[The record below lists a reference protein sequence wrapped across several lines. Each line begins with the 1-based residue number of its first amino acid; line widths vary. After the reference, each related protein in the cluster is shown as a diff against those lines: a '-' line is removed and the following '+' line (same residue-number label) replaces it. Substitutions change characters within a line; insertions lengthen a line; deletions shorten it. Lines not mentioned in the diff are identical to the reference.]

1 MLTHTLTF
9 MTVSYQMKNNTRSIL
24 HIFGIA
30 FCLLFVV
37 VSCKK
42 EDNIVGFD
50 MLHASDLL
58 TTYVDSST
66 TITFST
72 VQDDS
77 VRSSLI
83 TYMVG
88 ENYDANFGKS
98 RAGYATRMYLT
109 NFIADI
115 NSYSVDS
122 VCIRL
127 SKSSEYAYGDKTVA
141 QSFSIYELNNDISV
155 SDCANY
161 NEKLVSPSC
170 LSAISSA
177 TKILDVNFPAYQDS
191 SSSFLYKIDAS
202 YGKNLF
208 ESIKSTITTCYSID
222 STIQTFDS
230 LFIKTFKGIYV
241 TTQNNTF
248 NGVNSVVVHCIPEIS
263 FYLKNSDTTNTLVFS
278 PSPQAYN
285 NALPNDPS
293 QIYLQA
299 INVFEH
305 ENASGIV
312 LNDEATEGYV
322 QGFAGLKTKL
332 TLSGLEQWRENMQ
345 LNNNDPM
352 QINFA
357 KLTLPLKTKAS
368 WSEYLPLNLRV
379 YDANR
384 KLVYS
389 TLSYTT
395 DSSDFQFNFHPF
407 LLQLYENTAVTDDY
421 SYEVTIPQNNAFG
434 NSIILDGTQADKL
447 KLVITYTK

>member
-9 MTVSYQMKNNTRSIL
+9 MTVSYQMKNNTRPIL
-24 HIFGIA
+24 HICGIA
-30 FCLLFVV
+30 FCLLFVI

-50 MLHASDLL
+50 MLHTSDLL

-66 TITFST
+66 TISFTT
-72 VQDDS
+72 TQDDS
-77 VRSSLI
+77 VRSSLV

-88 ENYDANFGKS
+88 ENFDPNFGKS
-98 RAGYATRMYLT
+98 RAGYATRLYLT

-122 VCIRL
+122 VCFRL
-127 SKSSEYAYGDKTVA
+127 SKSSEYAYGEKSIA
-141 QSFSIYELNNDISV
+141 QSFSVYELNNDISV

-161 NEKLVSPSC
+161 NEKLTNPSC
-170 LSAISSA
+170 LSSITSA
-177 TKILDVNFPAYQDS
+177 TKILDINFPAYQDTN
-191 SSSFLYKIDAS
+191 SSFLYKVDAL
-202 YGKNLF
+202 YGENLF
-208 ESIKSTITTCYSID
+208 ETVKATWNNCFSID
-222 STIQTFDS
+222 STIHTFDS
-230 LFIKTFKGIYV
+230 LFIKEFKGIYV

-248 NGVNSVVVHCIPEIS
+248 NGVNSVIVHCIPELT
-263 FYLKNSDTTNTLVFS
+263 FYLKNSDTTNKLVFS

-312 LNDEATEGYV
+312 LNSETTEGFV

-357 KLTLPLKTKAS
+357 KLTLPLKAKAS

-379 YDANR
+379 YDTNR

-407 LLQLYENTAVTDDY
+407 LLQLYENVAVADDY

-434 NSIILDGTQADKL
+434 NSLILDGTQTEKL

>member
-1 MLTHTLTF
+1 MQTHIPTF
-9 MTVSYQMKNNTRSIL
+9 MTVSYQMKNNPHPIL
-24 HIFGIA
+24 HICSIVI
-30 FCLLFVV
+30 CLLFVI

-50 MLHASDLL
+50 MLHTSDLL

-66 TITFST
+66 TISFST

-161 NEKLVSPSC
+161 NEKLTSPSC
-170 LSAISSA
+170 LSSISSA
-177 TKILDVNFPAYQDS
+177 TKILDITFPAYQDTN
-191 SSSFLYKIDAS
+191 SSFLYKVDAL
-202 YGKNLF
+202 YGENLF
-208 ESIKSTITTCYSID
+208 ETIKTTLRTCFSID
-222 STIQTFDS
+222 STIHTFDS
-230 LFIKTFKGIYV
+230 LFIKEFKGIYV

-248 NGVNSVVVHCIPEIS
+248 NGVNSVIAHCIPELT
-263 FYLKNSDTTNTLVFS
+263 FYLKNSESTNKLVFS
-278 PSPQAYN
+278 PSPQSYN
-285 NALPNDPS
+285 SALSNDPS

-312 LNDEATEGYV
+312 LNSESTEGYV

-332 TLSGLEQWRENMQ
+332 TFSGLEQWRENMQ

-407 LLQLYENTAVTDDY
+407 LLQLYENAAVTDDY